1 MLFKKNEKCSTLTL
15 EELKGRK
22 IMNKFIE
29 KINKK
34 ENTIMVICIL
44 IIFACI
50 IFFFVTYSKEINE
63 NAFVYSDNLNEQ
75 VFSISSGDN
84 ETMNVKLK
92 DFSYYVIVSESNT
105 QTQAFFLN
113 EDDAV
118 NFWRLKTSPVKNVH
132 SEVKDLCIETCI
144 KDYILY
150 MEALKNNISLTD
162 EEEDYLADISYE
174 IYSSLTGEQ
183 VNITEIELEDIVNA
197 QRKIFLAEKYI
208 LSMVDNDTISARTEL
223 SCKGTYYLEEIK
235 PQYKVKKNDDM
246 LNELLFGTITV
257 NTHLKED

>member
-1 MLFKKNEKCSTLTL
+1 MFKKKEKCSTLTL
-15 EELKGRK
+15 DKLKGRK

-34 ENTIMVICIL
+34 ENTIMAICIL

-63 NAFVYSDNLNEQ
+63 NAFVYADNLDKQ
-75 VFSISSGDN
+75 IFSISSDDSD
-84 ETMNVKLK
+84 TMSVKLK
-92 DFSYYVIVSESNT
+92 DFSYYIIVSESNT

-118 NFWRLKTSPVKNVH
+118 NFWRLKTSPVKNIH

-150 MEALKNNISLTD
+150 MEALKNNITLTND
-162 EEEDYLADISYE
+162 EEDYLSETSYE

-183 VNITEIELEDIVNA
+183 VDITEIELEDIVNA

-208 LSMVDNDTISARTEL
+208 LSMVDNSTVSSRTEL

-235 PQYKVKKNDDM
+235 PQYTVKENDNI
-246 LNELLFGTITV
+246 LNELIFGTITV